1 MLERITYIGMKK
13 MNQADKDARQ
23 WEEANRKWQERNLI
37 EAKESGQPYYINQHG
52 DVVIEKDKNETI

>member
-1 MLERITYIGMKK
+1 

-37 EAKESGQPYYINQHG
+37 EAKESGQPNAVWQYQR
-52 DVVIEKDKNETI
+52 

>member
-1 MLERITYIGMKK
+1 

-23 WEEANRKWQERNLI
+23 WEEANRKWQYRNLI

-52 DVVIEKDKNETI
+52 EVVIEEKKDEKL